1 MIPGILLEEHVSSSK
16 YSLFEGNVE
25 LALSNARSVQSV
37 LSNGKRLKIH
47 IREFKIY
54 DATATKTS
62 QILHI

>member
-1 MIPGILLEEHVSSSK
+1 MRNKTVKDKYTPLEEVYMLDATRK
-16 YSLFEGNVE
+16 LDNDTMKE
-25 LALSNARSVQSV
+25 VQV
-37 LSNGKRLKIH
+37 FYN